1 MTLRFLSP
9 SLLINDILLGKIK
22 TLMIINHTCYFCQKK
37 IKEAAIV
44 QVLKFNKQSEHLDIF
59 QLGIQQGHSSFPVTL
74 VNPKCVANALDE
86 SLCFLAQSTIVF
98 FQTGKTYF
106 YITGDIWAIWYL
118 LFLSFYKETSSSF
131 RKGEFL
137 FFNLNF
143 NQIYFSEA
151 HVHHHL
157 TGYNKLVI
165 KKQWHQMTLRKKKWL
180 RKNCERETIVIPL
193 CKDVASAT
201 EWSLTPQKCPLS
213 GQGST

>member
-1 MTLRFLSP
+1 MLQMYWMNLFV
-9 SLLINDILLGKIK
+9 SLLKAQLFFSRLEKLIFTLQVTYEQFDTSFFFPSIK
-22 TLMIINHTCYFCQKK
+22 RLH
-37 IKEAAIV
+37 
-44 QVLKFNKQSEHLDIF
+44 
-59 QLGIQQGHSSFPVTL
+59 P
-74 VNPKCVANALDE
+74 
-86 SLCFLAQSTIVF
+86 
-98 FQTGKTYF
+98 
-106 YITGDIWAIWYL
+106 
-118 LFLSFYKETSSSF
+118 F

-157 TGYNKLVI
+157 TGYNKLDI